1 MNAKILLIKRAK
13 FSFLEIIHEFV
24 LSLEVSEA
32 TVEFTRWH
40 LARRRHEEGRIIF
53 QQRLFKTRSPLL
65 THPRNFTQNFR
76 ELLFRMNLFFSSCH
90 YFTKN
95 NSSHKTFWASPNLVR
110 QCQIKAIQYLNSKLK
125 IKSKEYEKQGIMLK
139 T

>member
-32 TVEFTRWH
+32 VEFTRWH

-53 QQRLFKTRSPLL
+53 Q
-65 THPRNFTQNFR
+65 
-76 ELLFRMNLFFSSCH
+76 
-90 YFTKN
+90 
-95 NSSHKTFWASPNLVR
+95 
-110 QCQIKAIQYLNSKLK
+110 
-125 IKSKEYEKQGIMLK
+125 
-139 T
+139 